1 MLFVSILYLY
11 SGLAGGDH
19 LRVDPTESNSLNS
32 PFLHFAQA
40 LQMVMWIQHSTQ
52 TLQIPFSWLTL
63 QTVCYRHAQFLRS
76 VLSSCDVDVADLK
89 PSLYIHQSDAAA

>member
-19 LRVDPTESNSLNS
+19 LGVDPTESNS

-63 QTVCYRHAQFLRS
+63 ANS
-76 VLSSCDVDVADLK
+76 VLQTCTVFAKCVVVL
-89 PSLYIHQSDAAA
+89 

>member
-19 LRVDPTESNSLNS
+19 LGVDPTESNS
-32 PFLHFAQA
+32 PFFHFAQA

-63 QTVCYRHAQFLRS
+63 QTVCYRHVQFLRS
-76 VLSSCDVDVADLK
+76 VLSSCDVDVADSK
-89 PSLYIHQSDAAA
+89 QSLYIHQSDAAA